1 MSDIEVQNV
10 SFEYEYEEKKYLALD
25 NVSLKISDGEFVCI
39 IGQSGCGKSTL
50 ITLLEG
56 LQMPLSGH
64 IYIGDKEIEG
74 PGKDRCMVFQHYSL
88 FAWLTAKRNVIFGIK
103 QVFPKMTAKELDKR
117 AKEYLKKVGLEGYE
131 NKYPRQLSG
140 GQQQR
145 VAIARSL
152 AMNPDILLMDE
163 PFGAVDTKTRTEL
176 QDLLLELCKSEDK
189 KRTVVFITH
198 DVDEALYLSDR
209 IVFMQP
215 RKVRKDIQT
224 NFGHD
229 RKREVLTASDKYQS
243 LRRELIGLF
252 YERVRE
258 EIAEEGVYI

>member
-1 MSDIEVQNV
+1 MADINVKNV
-10 SFEYEYEEKKYLALD
+10 SFEYEYEDKKYLALD
-25 NVSLKISDGEFVCI
+25 NVNLEIHAGEFVSI

-56 LQMPLSGH
+56 LQTPLKGQVL
-64 IYIGDKEIEG
+64 IDDKTVDG

-88 FAWLTAKRNVIFGIK
+88 FAWLTAKKNVIFGMK
-103 QVFPKMTAKELDKR
+103 QVYPKMSSKELDKR
-117 AKEYLKKVGLEGYE
+117 AVEYLRKVGLSGYE
-131 NKYPRQLSG
+131 NKYPKQLSG

-152 AMNPDILLMDE
+152 AMNPEILLMDE
-163 PFGAVDTKTRTEL
+163 PFGAVDTKTRAEL
-176 QDLLLELCKSEDK
+176 QDLLLELCNSEEK

-215 RKVRKDIQT
+215 RKIRKDIKT
-224 NFGHD
+224 NFGTN
-229 RKREVLTASDKYQS
+229 RKRDELVSSDEYHN
-243 LRRELIGLF
+243 LRKELISLF
-252 YERVRE
+252 YERVRN